1 MNTASDLGFS
11 LAEVIAALGIF
22 SIAALGL
29 IKLNNE
35 TIRGASQVNARAYA
49 DLVASSQI
57 ADAMS
62 DPDLTAG
69 LRTGTTTQRGSEYNW
84 AVSITPTNTFQVNLI
99 DVSVSDPQSGQVY
112 TRVQALKAITP

>member
-1 MNTASDLGFS
+1 MNTASDPGFS

>member
-62 DPDLTAG
+62 DPELDVG
-69 LRTGTTTQRGSEYNW
+69 LRTGTTTQRGREYNW